1 MLTPSASVRY
11 ERAGR
16 WAPGKEGRF
25 VMGCITLRRPKCLVV
40 WFVMFLRTRLHKYL
54 LWGVL
59 GFGTLAIVSSFFDG
73 GSSSSST
80 ASSSSSV
87 RTIPG
92 STTTY
97 VPREYTVLPGD
108 SLYSIAEKFNLSAP
122 GLVTLNKI
130 KNPDRVPAGTVLKLP
145 PSAGFVPI
153 GATTTMP
160 P

>member
-1 MLTPSASVRY
+1 
-11 ERAGR
+11 
-16 WAPGKEGRF
+16 
-25 VMGCITLRRPKCLVV
+25 
-40 WFVMFLRTRLHKYL
+40 MFLRTRLHKYL

-59 GFGTLAIVSSFFDG
+59 GFAVLAIVSSFFDG
-73 GSSSSST
+73 GSSSST
-80 ASSSSSV
+80 V